1 MDADSLT
8 RGSEMGTGKR
18 TGSIIG
24 PATFAYAYETRRR
37 KDRTVTHLW
46 VSILNR
52 KGRETIRNHF

>member
-1 MDADSLT
+1 
-8 RGSEMGTGKR
+8 MGTGKR